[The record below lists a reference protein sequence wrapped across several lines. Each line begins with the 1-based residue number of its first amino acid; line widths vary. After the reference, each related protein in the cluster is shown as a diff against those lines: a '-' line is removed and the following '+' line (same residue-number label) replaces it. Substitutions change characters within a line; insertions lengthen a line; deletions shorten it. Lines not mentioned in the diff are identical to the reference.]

1 MHYASQKIYLIS
13 SLISPLGV
21 FCWWGAGVLPCHG
34 VVLLTLVYDMMEPGL
49 ITDDSVMLYWFF
61 HHVREDA

>member
-1 MHYASQKIYLIS
+1 M
-13 SLISPLGV
+13 
-21 FCWWGAGVLPCHG
+21 LPCHG